1 VKQGQNDRLMKAERQ
16 GVVRILKLGVF
27 LLLLAGVGLVA
38 FAYLG
43 DLTPQQSETRLPVT
57 LDGS

>member
-1 VKQGQNDRLMKAERQ
+1 M
-16 GVVRILKLGVF
+16 RILKLGVF